1 MKRFSDKTVL
11 VSGAAS
17 GIGFQTVKRFLRE
30 GATVVA
36 FDIQTLAEEKS
47 QQWLDA
53 SSGGEFKFHQ
63 VDTTNEAGVDQM
75 VEAMASELGRIDI
88 LANVAGV
95 LTHSSEVDPLL
106 EEWERVMA
114 INAKGPF
121 IVSKAVI
128 RQMRKQQQGNI
139 VSVASIQGIN
149 AFEYQPAYG
158 ASKAAII
165 QLTKNFAT
173 DYAKDNIRVNCVC
186 PGLVATEATD
196 VIMMPEFKEV
206 HDKMA
211 AKHLMNRFAQP
222 EEIAA
227 GICFLASDDASFIT
241 GEALVIDGG
250 YTVGRKMG

>member
-1 MKRFSDKTVL
+1 
-11 VSGAAS
+11 
-17 GIGFQTVKRFLRE
+17 VKRFLSE
-30 GATVVA
+30 GAIVVA
-36 FDIQTLAEEKS
+36 FDIQPLSDEKS
-47 QQWLDA
+47 QQLTEL
-53 SSGGEFKFHQ
+53 SGGSQFQFHQ
-63 VDTTNEAGVDQM
+63 VDTTDELAVDQL
-75 VEAMASELGRIDI
+75 VEGMAAEFWRVDI

-95 LTHSSEVDPLL
+95 LTHSADVDPSL
-106 EEWERVMA
+106 EEWDRVMA

-128 RQMRKQQQGNI
+128 RQMRKQQQGSI

-149 AFEYQPAYG
+149 AFEFQPAYG

-173 DYAKDNIRVNCVC
+173 DYAQDNIRVNCVC
-186 PGLVATEATD
+186 PGMVATEAIE
-196 VIMMPEFKEV
+196 VVMMPEFKEI
-206 HDKMA
+206 HDTMA

-250 YTVGRKMG
+250 YTVGRKMS